1 MTVPALCTMMNLW
14 ERTDKQIGIWRA
26 EALSWERVARAARR
40 VWGGTTYLVPPLIRP
55 SVRTGA
61 PSPRGRHL
69 PDKFQFISC
78 FHGTRCIGKPEKPAG
93 YTENARRIV
102 DSSGVCNPALRIP
115 AGWRRH
121 SAVYRISIFSYMPMD
136 SRQLR
141 TKSPAH
147 RSTITGSTGTGST
160 TDAVRS

>member
-14 ERTDKQIGIWRA
+14 DRTDKQIGICRA

-69 PDKFQFISC
+69 PNKSQFISC

-93 YTENARRIV
+93 YTANARRIL
-102 DSSGVCNPALRIP
+102 DSSGVLLRIP
-115 AGWRRH
+115 AGWRRY

-141 TKSPAH
+141 TKIPAH
-147 RSTITGSTGTGST
+147 RSTITGRTGTGST